1 MVDPVER
8 ISRTDPSMPTA
19 INHSLSIGSEPD
31 NAWVAAR
38 QSKITEGLLELEK
51 AARDEIASRREPAD
65 DSQPEDDSDAARER
79 DARARQ
85 FGEPYDA
92 PDETGEPPQHP
103 EFSGESDRIGT
114 QNFDEDT
121 PFGTRV
127 AIL

>member
-8 ISRTDPSMPTA
+8 IARTAPSMATA
-19 INHSLSIGSEPD
+19 LNHSLSIGSEPD

-51 AARDEIASRREPAD
+51 AVRDEIAARGGPAEEE
-65 DSQPEDDSDAARER
+65 DSEAVRER
-79 DARARQ
+79 EARARQ
-85 FGEPYDA
+85 FGEPYETDDEPDA
-92 PDETGEPPQHP
+92 EEPQPA
-103 EFSGESDRIGT
+103 EFSGESERIGT

>member
-8 ISRTDPSMPTA
+8 ISRTAPSIATA
-19 INHSLSIGSEPD
+19 LNHSLSIGAEPD

-51 AARDEIASRREPAD
+51 AARDEIASR
-65 DSQPEDDSDAARER
+65 SQPEEDSEAVRER

-85 FGEPYDA
+85 FGEPY
-92 PDETGEPPQHP
+92 GEPEEAETPPDHL